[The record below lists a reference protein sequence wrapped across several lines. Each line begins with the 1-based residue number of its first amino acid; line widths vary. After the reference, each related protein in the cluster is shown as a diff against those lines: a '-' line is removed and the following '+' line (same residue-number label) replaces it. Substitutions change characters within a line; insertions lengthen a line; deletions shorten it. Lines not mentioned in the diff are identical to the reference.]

1 MNFQIFQWVSLP
13 YNYIFHSH
21 LWACF
26 CEQTSRFQFLL
37 LIMKTL
43 HCISFFLNT
52 FGHTW
57 GQQSDEKGG
66 GLNKIQNS
74 ISERGLN
81 NRVRLVN
88 LAKIEI
94 CPSPSPCNKY
104 LGVKKL
110 FQILKKPFEIKVS
123 ICSVVLLISVNL
135 VELAENLTGRQ
146 LNNWHIFLKSFF
158 VSC

>member
-1 MNFQIFQWVSLP
+1 MVVRLVDKWEGLEIWKNIWDIWKRSRDWCWKQNLRNFHKPLKWTFKFFNEYPYPITTFSTAIFGHVSVNKLLDS
-13 YNYIFHSH
+13 NSFCSLWRHYIAFH
-21 LWACF
+21 
-26 CEQTSRFQFLL
+26 
-37 LIMKTL
+37 
-43 HCISFFLNT
+43 FFLNT

-94 CPSPSPCNKY
+94 CPSPSPCK
-104 LGVKKL
+104 
-110 FQILKKPFEIKVS
+110 
-123 ICSVVLLISVNL
+123 
-135 VELAENLTGRQ
+135 
-146 LNNWHIFLKSFF
+146 
-158 VSC
+158 